1 MPAALPALPAALP
14 ALPAA
19 LPASLADPAAAAR
32 AMLAALPAR
41 LRHILASTPELRR
54 AYLVGGCVRD
64 ALLGIPVKD
73 HDVEVFGV
81 TYEALAEALA
91 RHGRTDLVGRSFG
104 VVKLTLPGAP
114 GYDFTVPRR
123 DSKVA
128 SGHKGFEI
136 TTDPSLSPEEAAARR
151 DYTCNALMVEVQTG
165 ALLDFYGGVR
175 DLTAGVLRHT
185 SAAFTEDPL
194 RVLRGLQF
202 AGRFGFSAAPETAAL
217 CGQIKETHAEL
228 ASERIREEWSKWAAR
243 SQHPSAGLRFL
254 RDTGWIENYPELSA
268 LIDTPQEPEGPP
280 SGTGN
285 TDVFVHT
292 GLCLDALVQLAEWRE
307 ADEASRIAWSLAVLA
322 HDLGRPSASTRAVRD
337 GRERS
342 LSSGHEETGVLLALA
357 LLSRMAA
364 TEATRER
371 VLPLVGNHL
380 AHLQAIT
387 DSAVRRLALR
397 LEPETI
403 HGLAVVVRADAA
415 GRPALPPEPPG
426 LTQLLETAKRLRLE
440 SARPRELLQGRHL
453 VELGMK
459 PGATFKV
466 ILSAAFEAQLDGAF
480 FDLDGAKRWL
490 ATAAVPLPDEAR
502 ARLR

>member
-1 MPAALPALPAALP
+1 
-14 ALPAA
+14 
-19 LPASLADPAAAAR
+19 
-32 AMLAALPAR
+32 MLAALPAG
-41 LRHILASTPELRR
+41 LRHILSSTPELRR
-54 AYLVGGCVRD
+54 SYLVGGCVRD

-81 TYEALAEALA
+81 TYEALAAALA

-114 GYDFTVPRR
+114 TYDFTVPRR
-123 DSKVA
+123 DSKVS

-136 TTDPSLSPEEAAARR
+136 TTDPDLSPAEAAARR
-151 DYTCNALMVEVQTG
+151 DYTCNALMVDAQTG
-165 ALLDFYGGVR
+165 ALLDFFGGVP
-175 DLTAGVLRHT
+175 DLQQGILRHT

-202 AGRFGFSAAPETAAL
+202 AGRFGFTAAPETAAL
-217 CGQIKETHAEL
+217 CREIQHTHAEL

-243 SQHPSAGLRFL
+243 SEHPSAGLRFL
-254 RDTGWIENYPELSA
+254 RETGWLENYPELAA
-268 LIDTPQEPEGPP
+268 LIDVPQEPEWHPEG
-280 SGTGN
+280 
-285 TDVFVHT
+285 DVFVHT
-292 GLCLDALVQLAEWRE
+292 GLCLDALVRLPEWRA

-322 HDLGRPSASTRAVRD
+322 HDLGKPSTTTRAVRD
-337 GRERS
+337 GRERIVS
-342 LSSGHEETGVLLALA
+342 NGHEEAGGALAGTLLA
-357 LLSRMAA
+357 RMAA
-364 TEATRER
+364 TEATRKR

-387 DSAVRRLALR
+387 DRAVRRLALR

-403 HGLAVVVRADAA
+403 EGLAVIIRADSA
-415 GRPALPPEPPG
+415 GRPPLPPEPHG
-426 LTQLLETAKRLRLE
+426 LAALLETAQRLQLQA
-440 SARPRELLQGRHL
+440 ARPRELLQGRHL

-466 ILSAAFEAQLDGAF
+466 ILGAAFEAQLDGAF

-490 ATAAVPLPDEAR
+490 ATAPVPLPDEAR